1 MALTA
6 AQRKK
11 LPPSAFVYHSGP
23 RSNWRY
29 PVPTKAQAKRAGIS
43 ERERVKVHRAAKS
56 YAARKTTRGT
66 SGRVNAVVHKRG
78 PLKASRK
85 TRAKTRRKPSTRRR
99 RR

>member
-6 AQRKK
+6 KQRNA
-11 LPPSAFVYHSGP
+11 LPRSAFVYHSGS

-56 YAARKTTRGT
+56 YAARKSTRGT
-66 SGRVNAVVHKRG
+66 AGRVNALVHKRG
-78 PLKASRK
+78 PLKPSKRK
-85 TRAKTRRKPSTRRR
+85 RSTIRKLRKRKR
-99 RR
+99 